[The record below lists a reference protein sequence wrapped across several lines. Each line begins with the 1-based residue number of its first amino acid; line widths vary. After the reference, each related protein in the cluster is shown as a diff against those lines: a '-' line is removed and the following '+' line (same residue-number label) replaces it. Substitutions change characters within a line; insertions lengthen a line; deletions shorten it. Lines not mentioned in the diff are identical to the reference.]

1 MYETNRLAGV
11 DEGWWNPD
19 FVLHREISRFLPAG
33 PVARVLD
40 YGAGNSPYRNRISCE
55 AYITADITQNV
66 RRDIDH
72 LVRPGERLDLPDAS
86 FDLVLLLDVLEHVR
100 DPGFVVGEV
109 RRLLRKNGRAI
120 VSLPFL
126 YREHETPNDYARLT
140 AFGAQE
146 LMARSGGTI
155 LRMKKVGNALYT
167 LYTLFLER
175 AILNGEHSELGA
187 VGRAVNK
194 LAIAA
199 LPILRPVLAVPPSE
213 RAGVYH
219 HLLLDVSFP

>member
-1 MYETNRLAGV
+1 MYETNRLAGI
-11 DEGWWNPD
+11 DEGCWNPD
-19 FVLHREISRFLPAG
+19 CVLHQEIARFLPTG
-33 PVARVLD
+33 PVAHVLD
-40 YGAGNSPYRNRISCE
+40 YGAGNSPYRNRILCE
-55 AYITADITQNV
+55 AYVTADITQNV
-66 RRDIDH
+66 RGDIDH
-72 LVRPGERLDLPDAS
+72 IIRPGERLEFPDAS

-100 DPGFVVGEV
+100 DPGFVVDEV
-109 RRLLRKNGRAI
+109 RRLLRKNGRVI

-126 YREHETPNDYARLT
+126 YREHETPNDYIRLT

-175 AILNGEHSELGA
+175 AIVNGEHSELGM
-187 VGRAVNK
+187 VGRVANK
-194 LAIAA
+194 FAIAV
-199 LPILRPVLAVPPSE
+199 LPILRPVLAAPPSE

-219 HLLLDVSFP
+219 HLLLDVTFP

>member
-1 MYETNRLAGV
+1 MYETNRLTGV

-19 FVLHREISRFLPAG
+19 FVLHREIARFLPTSH
-33 PVARVLD
+33 VSRVLD
-40 YGAGNSPYRNRISCE
+40 YGAGNSPYRHRISCD
-55 AYITADITQNV
+55 AYVTVDVTQNV

-72 LVRPGERLDLPDAS
+72 IMSGERLDLSDAS

-109 RRLLRKNGRAI
+109 RRLLRKNGRVI

-126 YREHETPNDYARLT
+126 YREHETPNDYTRLT

-146 LMARSGGTI
+146 LMARNGGTI
-155 LRMKKVGNALYT
+155 LKMKKVGNALYT

-175 AILNGEHSELGA
+175 AIVNGERSELGV
-187 VGRAVNK
+187 VGRVINK
-194 LAIAA
+194 FAIVA
-199 LPILRPVLAVPPSE
+199 LPILRPILAAPPSE

-219 HLLLDVSFP
+219 HLLLDVIFP